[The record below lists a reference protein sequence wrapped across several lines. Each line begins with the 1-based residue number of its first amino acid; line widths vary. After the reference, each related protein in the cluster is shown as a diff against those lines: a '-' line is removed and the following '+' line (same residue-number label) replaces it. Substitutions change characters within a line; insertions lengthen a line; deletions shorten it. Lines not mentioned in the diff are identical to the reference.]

1 MGRLRGDEITFTAG
15 DAGYTGKVT
24 GNSIEGTI
32 TTPTGTSPWRAT
44 RK

>member
-15 DAGYTGKVT
+15 DAGYKGKVT
-24 GNSIEGTI
+24 GNTIEGTI
-32 TTPTGTSPWRAT
+32 TTPAGTTPWRAT